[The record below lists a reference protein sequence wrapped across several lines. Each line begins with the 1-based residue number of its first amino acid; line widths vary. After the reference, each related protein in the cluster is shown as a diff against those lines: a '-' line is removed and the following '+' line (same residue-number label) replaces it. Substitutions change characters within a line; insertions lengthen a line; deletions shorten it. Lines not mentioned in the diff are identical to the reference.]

1 MVPEGLPG
9 EGEEQL
15 RGEGAR
21 DEGLT
26 SSSGPV
32 ELSVLAE
39 RKFSFTGNEER
50 SLTIG
55 SSDNLCGCSG
65 VVWMIPRDIGK
76 HFDDEEFV
84 EQGKTSVAS
93 VAGAGL
99 N

>member
-1 MVPEGLPG
+1 MSS
-9 EGEEQL
+9 
-15 RGEGAR
+15 GEGAR
-21 DEGLT
+21 SEGLT

-39 RKFSFTGNEER
+39 RKFSDAENELR

-65 VVWMIPRDIGK
+65 VVWTSPRDIGK
-76 HFDDEEFV
+76 HFGDEEFV
-84 EQGKTSVAS
+84 EQGKTSTAS
-93 VAGAGL
+93 VVGDGL